1 MSSIISARGQWGT
14 GCAYLPGFLA
24 LCASSLVVR
33 GREGGTWPCA
43 PGATVDAV
51 LCHLKFLNV
60 FLFTFG
66 IKHQEVG
73 AASLKPLGGDG
84 RSQPV
89 PRGLLPLAGEQMA
102 PRDLFQG

>member
-1 MSSIISARGQWGT
+1 MGDRLCLFAP
-14 GCAYLPGFLA
+14 LP
-24 LCASSLVVR
+24 SSLCLLPC
-33 GREGGTWPCA
+33 GEREGGTWPCA
-43 PGATVDAV
+43 PGATIDAV

-73 AASLKPLGGDG
+73 AGSLKPLGGDG

-89 PRGLLPLAGEQMA
+89 PQGLLPLAGEQMA
-102 PRDLFQG
+102 PHDLFQG